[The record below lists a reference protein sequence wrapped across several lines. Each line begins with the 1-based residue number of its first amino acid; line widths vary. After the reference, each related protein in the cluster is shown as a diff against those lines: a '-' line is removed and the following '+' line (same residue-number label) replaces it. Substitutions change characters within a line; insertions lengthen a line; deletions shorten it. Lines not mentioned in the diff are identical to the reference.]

1 MSSHIS
7 PSGSGAES
15 FPERS
20 PKSRPVRV
28 LVADDDADI
37 RRAVSDILSSA
48 GYAVD
53 AAEDGSLAWD
63 TLQRN
68 AYDILITDN
77 NMPKVSGVELLN
89 KLRTAQMK
97 LPVIM
102 ITSIVPQHE
111 FANKP
116 WLMPDATVLKP
127 FGTAELLGKIGILL
141 GGRSKSRIEAEL
153 FVQAPTDRRF

>member
-7 PSGSGAES
+7 PSGSGAETH
-15 FPERS
+15 PERS

-37 RRAVSDILSSA
+37 RRVLSEILNSA

-53 AAEDGSLAWD
+53 AAEDGSLAWH
-63 TLQRN
+63 TLQQN
-68 AYDILITDN
+68 SYDILITDN
-77 NMPKVSGVELLN
+77 GMPKVSGVELLA
-89 KLRTAQMK
+89 KLRRAKMK

-102 ITSIVPQHE
+102 ITSLVPENE
-111 FANKP
+111 FAKRP
-116 WLMPDATVLKP
+116 WLTPDATVIKP
-127 FGTAELLGKIGILL
+127 FQTAELLGKIGILL

-153 FVQAPTDRRF
+153 